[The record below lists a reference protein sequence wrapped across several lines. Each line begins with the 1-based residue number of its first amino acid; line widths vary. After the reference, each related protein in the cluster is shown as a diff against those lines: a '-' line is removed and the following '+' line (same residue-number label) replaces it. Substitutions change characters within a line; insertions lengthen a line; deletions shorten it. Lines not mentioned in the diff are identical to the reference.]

1 MPHEEAK
8 VAAQTPYEELKVDAV
23 ALGDRLRWAREM
35 VSGGPTRLAADVG
48 VDTSAI
54 RHIERGARLP
64 SLHLLQ
70 ALCHVLRISPQ
81 YLLDG
86 SLAGVDPELA
96 AKLKAAHPELSWPA
110 SPGPGSDRN
119 SSPSSGHRPKTH
131 GRPESVSAR

>member
-1 MPHEEAK
+1 M
-8 VAAQTPYEELKVDAV
+8 AAQTPKELKLDAV
-23 ALGDRLRWAREM
+23 AFGERLRWAREL

-81 YLLDG
+81 YLMEG
-86 SLAGVDPELA
+86 SLAAVDPELA
-96 AKLKAAHPELSWPA
+96 ARLKAAHPGLSWPA
-110 SPGPGSDRN
+110 SPAPGNSHNSPPSSDR
-119 SSPSSGHRPKTH
+119 RPMTRA
-131 GRPESVSAR
+131 RPDSVSAG